1 MKYPVNEIFETVQG
15 EGHFTG
21 YPVVFIRLQGC
32 NVGCGWCDTKQTWTV
47 SPDMQVQQAAVN
59 KPCNDK
65 SHWAYFTASE
75 FMQTMQRNKFIAKH
89 IVISGGEPCQYDLIP
104 LTSALEASG
113 YFCQIET
120 SGTAVVKTTDN
131 TWVTVSPKIEM
142 KGQLTVLKSAL
153 ERANEIKHVVAME
166 KHIDEL
172 DVLLSDIDIANKVM
186 CLQPI
191 SQQKRAT
198 DLAIK
203 VCIERNW
210 KLSVQM
216 HKYIFID

>member
-21 YPVVFIRLQGC
+21 YPVIFIRLQGC
-32 NVGCGWCDTKQTWTV
+32 DVGCAWCDTKQTWIV
-47 SPDMQVQQAAVN
+47 DPDMQVQQDIVN

-65 SHWAYFTASE
+65 PHWAYFTANE
-75 FMQTMQRNKFIAKH
+75 FIKTIQKNKFIAKH
-89 IVISGGEPCQYDLIP
+89 IVISGGEPCLYDLIP
-104 LTSALEASG
+104 LTSELEESG

-120 SGTAVVKTTDN
+120 SGTSVVKATAS

-142 KGQLTVLKSAL
+142 KGKLPVLQSAL
-153 ERANEIKHVVAME
+153 IRANEIKHVVAME
-166 KHIDEL
+166 KHVEEL
-172 DVLLSDIDIANKVM
+172 DILIRDVDITNKVM

-198 DLAIK
+198 ELAIK

>member
-1 MKYPVNEIFETVQG
+1 MQYPVNEIFETVQG

-21 YPVVFIRLQGC
+21 YPVIFIRLQGC
-32 NVGCGWCDTKQTWTV
+32 DVGCSWCDTKQTWTV
-47 SPDMQVQQAAVN
+47 DPEMQVSQQAVN
-59 KPCNDK
+59 KACDDK
-65 SHWAYFTASE
+65 PHWANFTAQE
-75 FMQTMQRNKFIAKH
+75 FIAMIQKNGFVAKH
-89 IVISGGEPCQYDLIP
+89 IVISGGEPCQYDLVE
-104 LTSALEASG
+104 LTGELEQAG

-120 SGTAVVKTTDN
+120 SGTSEVRATDT
-131 TWVTVSPKIEM
+131 TWVTVSPKIQM
-142 KGQLTVLKSAL
+142 KGQLPVLQSAL
-153 ERANEIKHVVAME
+153 RRANEIKHVIAME
-166 KHIDEL
+166 KHIEELDEL
-172 DVLLSDIDIANKVM
+172 IANIDTEDKIM

-203 VCIERNW
+203 LCIERNW

>member
-21 YPVVFIRLQGC
+21 YPVIFIRLQGC
-32 NVGCGWCDTKQTWTV
+32 DVGCAWCDTKQTWIV
-47 SPDMQVQQAAVN
+47 DPDMQVHKNTVN

-65 SHWAYFTASE
+65 PHWAYFTANE
-75 FMQTMQRNKFIAKH
+75 FIKTIQENKFIAKH
-89 IVISGGEPCQYDLIP
+89 IVISGGEPCMYDLMP
-104 LTSALEASG
+104 LTSELEASG
-113 YFCQIET
+113 YFSQIET
-120 SGTAVVKTTDN
+120 SGTSVVKATDS
-131 TWVTVSPKIEM
+131 TWVSVSPKIEM
-142 KGQLTVLKSAL
+142 KGKLPVLQSAL
-153 ERANEIKHVVAME
+153 IRANEIKHVVAME
-166 KHIDEL
+166 KHVEEL
-172 DVLLSDIDIANKVM
+172 DILLEEVDITNKVM

-198 DLAIK
+198 ELAIK

>member
-21 YPVVFIRLQGC
+21 YPVIFIRLQGC
-32 NVGCGWCDTKQTWTV
+32 DVGCAWCDTKQTWIV
-47 SPDMQVQQAAVN
+47 DPDMQVQQDTVN

-65 SHWAYFTASE
+65 PHWAYFTANE
-75 FMQTMQRNKFIAKH
+75 FIKTIQENKFIAKH
-89 IVISGGEPCQYDLIP
+89 IVISGGEPCLYDLMS
-104 LTSALEASG
+104 LTSELEASG

-120 SGTAVVKTTDN
+120 SGTSVVKATN
-131 TWVTVSPKIEM
+131 STWVTVSPKIEM
-142 KGQLTVLKSAL
+142 KGKLPVLQSAL
-153 ERANEIKHVVAME
+153 IRANEIKHVVAME
-166 KHIDEL
+166 KHVEEL
-172 DVLLSDIDIANKVM
+172 DILIEGVDITNKVM

-198 DLAIK
+198 ELAIK

>member
-1 MKYPVNEIFETVQG
+1 MQYPVNEIFETVQG

-21 YPVVFIRLQGC
+21 YPVIFIRLQGC
-32 NVGCGWCDTKQTWTV
+32 DVGCSWCDTKQTWAV
-47 SPDMQVQQAAVN
+47 DPEMQVSQQTVN
-59 KPCNDK
+59 KACDDK
-65 SHWAYFTASE
+65 PHWANFTAQE
-75 FMQTMQRNKFIAKH
+75 FITMIQKNGFVAKH
-89 IVISGGEPCQYDLIP
+89 IVISGGEPCQYDLVE
-104 LTSALEASG
+104 LTSELEQAG

-120 SGTAVVKTTDN
+120 SGTSEVRATDS
-131 TWVTVSPKIEM
+131 TWVTVSPKIQM
-142 KGQLTVLKSAL
+142 KGQLPVLQSAL
-153 ERANEIKHVVAME
+153 RRANEIKHVIAME
-166 KHIDEL
+166 KHIEELDEL
-172 DVLLSDIDIANKVM
+172 IADIDTSDKIM

-203 VCIERNW
+203 LCIERNW

>member
-1 MKYPVNEIFETVQG
+1 MQYPVNEIFETVQG

-21 YPVVFIRLQGC
+21 HPVIFIRLQGC
-32 NVGCGWCDTKQTWTV
+32 NVGCAWCDTKQTWTV
-47 SPDMQVQQAAVN
+47 DPEMEVSQQTVN
-59 KPCNDK
+59 KACNDQP
-65 SHWAYFTASE
+65 HWANFTAQE
-75 FMQTMQRNKFIAKH
+75 FITMIQNNGFVAKH

-104 LTSALEASG
+104 LTSELENAG

-120 SGTAVVKTTDN
+120 SGTAEVKATST
-131 TWVTVSPKIEM
+131 TWVTVSPKINM
-142 KGQLTVLKSAL
+142 KGKLPVLATAL
-153 ERANEIKHVVAME
+153 IRANEIKHVVAME

-172 DVLLSDIDIANKVM
+172 DDLIHNIDISKKVM

-191 SQQKRAT
+191 SQQQRAT
-198 DLAIK
+198 ELAIEF
-203 VCIERNW
+203 CIKRNW